1 MAQPMEQ
8 SGSKPANEESGVVLL
23 FTTFPVLS
31 ETFLQRE
38 VRVLS
43 RKDPSLRLVS
53 LWGGKEQWEGLSV
66 DRFGLKGIL
75 GALLR
80 LPVWAVKRPDAFF
93 GLLKMVWRPRGSGL
107 LNWLENLLGAAY
119 GIRHAGSLHA
129 SHLHGV
135 WASAPAMAALSI
147 NRLTGIP
154 YSFAGHAYDLFEHG
168 GDGWLTS
175 KSEGAQFI
183 RTSTHA
189 GRDRLLDM
197 GVPAEK
203 ILLVRR
209 GLEALPEIAHDRTG
223 EGPYR
228 ILSVG
233 RMVEKMGYARQIP
246 VIRGLVDTGLEL
258 EVEWIGDG
266 PERKRL
272 EQAVKEAGLGEII
285 KFRGRLPYASVEE
298 AYRRNDYFLFTGQ
311 VDRRGDRAGLPNA
324 VAEAMAWGLVVFA
337 TDVGAVREA
346 VQDGVTGCLWE
357 GEPDATLVLDILP
370 KGAQQGDMRRSA
382 RSWVEEHYCLEN
394 NLDPL
399 CEHLSGVTFSA

>member
-8 SGSKPANEESGVVLL
+8 SGSMPANKRSGTILL

-53 LWGGKEQWEGLSV
+53 LWGGQNQWEGLPV
-66 DRFGLKGIL
+66 HRFGLRGIL

-80 LPVWAVKRPDAFF
+80 LPVWVVKRPEAVF
-93 GLLKMVWRPRGSGL
+93 GLFKTVWRPRGSGL

-119 GIRHAGSLHA
+119 GLRHAETLQA

-135 WASAPAMAALSI
+135 WASAPAMAAYSI
-147 NRLTGIP
+147 NKFTGIP

-168 GDGWLTS
+168 GDGWLLKKAS
-175 KSEGAQFI
+175 GAQFI

-189 GRDRLLDM
+189 GRDRLLEK
-197 GVPAEK
+197 GVPGEK

-209 GLEALPEIAHDRTG
+209 GLEALPDISHDRT
-223 EGPYR
+223 EDQPYR
-228 ILSVG
+228 MLSVG
-233 RMVEKMGYARQIP
+233 RMVEKMSYARQIP
-246 VIRGLVDTGLEL
+246 VIRGLVDAGIEL

-266 PERKRL
+266 PERIGL
-272 EQAVKEAGLGEII
+272 ERAVKGAGLSEII
-285 KFRGRLPYASVEE
+285 KFRGRLPYTSVEE

-357 GEPDATLVLDILP
+357 GEPDSGLIMELLP
-370 KGAQQGDMRRSA
+370 KGDKQADIRRAA
-382 RSWVEEHYCLEN
+382 RAWIEDNYCLEK

-399 CEHLSGVTFSA
+399 HEHLSGVTFSA

>member
-1 MAQPMEQ
+1 MGK
-8 SGSKPANEESGVVLL
+8 SGAILL

-53 LWGGKEQWEGLSV
+53 LWGGQEQWEGLPV
-66 DRFGLKGIL
+66 GRFGLRGIL
-75 GALLR
+75 GAILR
-80 LPVWAVKRPDAFF
+80 LPVWLVKRPEAVF
-93 GLLKMVWRPRGSGL
+93 GLIKTLCRPRGSGL

-119 GIRHAGSLHA
+119 GIRHAGTLQA

-135 WASAPAMAALSI
+135 WASAPAMAAYAI
-147 NRLTGIP
+147 NQLTGIP

-168 GDGWLTS
+168 GDGWLTR
-175 KSEGAQFI
+175 KAEGAQFI

-189 GRDRLLDM
+189 GRNRLLEK
-197 GVPAEK
+197 GVPGEK

-209 GLEALPEIAHDRTG
+209 GLEALPEISFKRAGDR
-223 EGPYR
+223 PYR
-228 ILSVG
+228 MLSVG

-246 VIRGLVDTGLEL
+246 LIRELVDGGVEL

-266 PERKRL
+266 PERTRL
-272 EQAVKEAGLGEII
+272 ERAVDEAGLSGII
-285 KFRGRLPYASVEE
+285 QFRGRLPYASVED

-324 VAEAMAWGLVVFA
+324 VGEAMAWGLVVFA

-346 VQDGVTGCLWE
+346 VQDGVTGCIWKA
-357 GEPDATLVLDILP
+357 EPDSGLIMELLP
-370 KGAQQGDMRRSA
+370 KADKQADIRRAA
-382 RSWVEEHYCLEN
+382 RAWIEDNYCLEK

-399 CEHLSGVTFSA
+399 HEHLSGVTFSA

>member
-8 SGSKPANEESGVVLL
+8 SGSKRAKEGSGPVLL

-53 LWGGKEQWEGLSV
+53 LWRGQEQWEGLSV

-93 GLLKMVWRPRGSGL
+93 GLLKMVWRPRASGL

-119 GIRHAGSLHA
+119 GIRYAGSLQA

-135 WASAPAMAALSI
+135 WASAPAMAAHSI

-175 KSEGAQFI
+175 KAEGARFI

-189 GRDRLLDM
+189 GRERLLDM
-197 GVPAEK
+197 GVPAGK

-209 GLEALPEIAHDRTG
+209 GLEALPEITHDRTG
-223 EGPYR
+223 DRPYR
-228 ILSVG
+228 MLSVG

-246 VIRGLVDTGLEL
+246 VIRGLIDAGFEL
-258 EVEWIGDG
+258 RVEWIGDG

-285 KFRGRLPYASVEE
+285 QFRGRLPYASVEE

-311 VDRRGDRAGLPNA
+311 VDRRGDRAGLPNV

-346 VQDGVTGCLWE
+346 VQDGVTACLWE
-357 GEPDATLVLDILP
+357 GEPDATLVLDMLS
-370 KGAQQGDMRRSA
+370 KEAQQAAMRRSA

>member
-1 MAQPMEQ
+1 MEG
-8 SGSKPANEESGVVLL
+8 SGTVLL

-53 LWGGKEQWEGLSV
+53 LWGGQEQWEGLPV

-75 GALLR
+75 GAILR
-80 LPVWAVKRPDAFF
+80 LPVWAVKRPETFF
-93 GLLKMVWRPRGSGL
+93 GLFKAVWRPRGSGL

-119 GIRHAGSLHA
+119 GIRYAGTLKA

-135 WASAPAMAALSI
+135 WASAPAMAAYAI
-147 NRLTGIP
+147 NQLTGIP

-168 GDGWLTS
+168 GDGWLS
-175 KSEGAQFI
+175 KKAGGAQFI
-183 RTSTHA
+183 RTSTNA
-189 GRDRLLDM
+189 GRDRLIEL

-209 GLEALPEIAHDRTG
+209 GLDTLPEIFLKGAGDR
-223 EGPYR
+223 PCKM
-228 ILSVG
+228 LSVG

-246 VIRGLVDTGLEL
+246 VIRGLVDAGLDL

-266 PERKRL
+266 PERARL
-272 EQAVKEAGLGEII
+272 ERAVNEAGLSGII
-285 KFRGRLPYASVEE
+285 QFRGRLPYASVED

-346 VQDGVTGCLWE
+346 VQDGVTGCIWK
-357 GEPDATLVLDILP
+357 GEPDSGLIMELLP
-370 KGAQQGDMRRSA
+370 KADKQADIRRAA
-382 RSWVEEHYCLEN
+382 RAWIEDNYCLEK

-399 CEHLSGVTFSA
+399 HEHLSGVTFSA